1 MTAQATGRKARADGQ
16 QNRQRLLEV
25 AVRAFAEHGTDVA
38 PATVAKL
45 AGVGVGTLYRHF
57 PTRAALVEAAY
68 RSDLAVLCDSAAG
81 LLAAEPSAAS
91 ALRLWLERCVDH
103 AITKSG
109 MAGAL
114 STAVASEDALYS
126 ESRVLLTEAIAVL
139 LAEGSADASLRTDLS
154 ADDVLIAVSGVAL
167 ATSAFGTREQASR
180 LLDLLMD
187 GLTKG
192 VPGSSRTAAAS

>member
-1 MTAQATGRKARADGQ
+1 MTSGTTGRTARSDGR

-38 PATVAKL
+38 PATVARL

-57 PTRAALVEAAY
+57 PTRAAMVEAAY
-68 RSDLAVLCDSAAG
+68 RGDLAVLCDSVPG

-91 ALRLWLERCVDH
+91 ALRTWLERCVDH
-103 AITKSG
+103 ASTKNS

-114 STAVASEDALYS
+114 STAVASEDELYS
-126 ESRVLLTEAIAVL
+126 ESRVLLTDAIAAL
-139 LAEGSADASLRTDLS
+139 LAAGAADASLRTDLS
-154 ADDVLIAVSGVAL
+154 ADDVLLAVSGVAL
-167 ATSAFGTREQASR
+167 ATSAFGNRAQASR
-180 LLDLLMD
+180 LLDLLLD

-192 VPGSSRTAAAS
+192 VPG